1 MIKVLELRKSID
13 EGVRSLLRFL
23 LESGK
28 IKAVLTLTKISKNG
42 DVAYSLVTSTEL
54 VKDAIPLYPLMPSN
68 AAKLLS
74 RLTLLEPMAEPI
86 AAVVKPCELRGF
98 IELIK
103 LNQGSPENILFIS
116 STCGG
121 VYPLEIIE
129 KGNVSEKLPQYWESI
144 EKMEVPPDIRP
155 TCKGCKYFLPY
166 NADIT
171 VDLVGKEYNGKKC
184 EMFINTPKGE
194 EFISGMEGELKEGE
208 LSTEYIDSFQS
219 KRLAER
225 EKILD
230 EIRVEKLGLEE
241 LINIFGK
248 CISCH
253 GCKTVCPI
261 CYCKL
266 CYFDSRE
273 SDYKPMDFETELEK
287 KDGMRIPPDTI
298 LYQIVRLTHIS
309 TSCVGCG
316 MCSDICPVDIPL
328 SVIFSM
334 MGESVQD
341 MFEYIPGKNME
352 EKMPL
357 VTFKK
362 EEFGELEL

>member
-1 MIKVLELRKSID
+1 MVKVLELRKSID
-13 EGVRSLLRFL
+13 EGVRALLRFL

-28 IKAVLTLTKISKNG
+28 IKAVLTLTKMSKNG
-42 DVAYSLVTSTEL
+42 DVAYSLITGSEA
-54 VKDAIPLYPLMPSN
+54 VKDTIPLYPLMPSN
-68 AAKLLS
+68 AAEFLS
-74 RLTLLEPMAEPI
+74 RLTLLEPMLEPI

-98 IELIK
+98 IELVK
-103 LNQGSPENILFIS
+103 LNQGSLENILFIS

-121 VYPLEIIE
+121 VYSLEIAD
-129 KGNVSEKLPQYWESI
+129 KGNMREKLPQYWEAI
-144 EKMEVPPDIRP
+144 KKMEVPPDIRP

-171 VDLVGKEYNGKKC
+171 VDLIGKEYNGKKC
-184 EMFINTPKGE
+184 EIFINTQKGE
-194 EFISGMEGELKEGE
+194 EFITGMDGELKEKE
-208 LSTEYIDSFQS
+208 LYTEYLDSFRS
-219 KRLAER
+219 KRISER
-225 EKILD
+225 EKIFNEIKIERFGLD
-230 EIRVEKLGLEE
+230 GL
-241 LINIFGK
+241 LNIFGK
-248 CISCH
+248 CIGCH
-253 GCKTVCPI
+253 GCESVCPI

-273 SDYKPMDFETELEK
+273 SDYKPMDFETELEI

-298 LYQIVRLTHIS
+298 FYQIVRLTHIS

-341 MFEYIPGKNME
+341 MFEYVPGKNVE

-357 VTFKK
+357 VTFKT

>member
-1 MIKVLELRKSID
+1 MGKVLELGKSID
-13 EGVRSLLRFL
+13 EGVRALLRFL

-28 IKAVLTLTKISKNG
+28 IEGVLTLTKISKND
-42 DVAYSLVTSTEL
+42 DVAYSLITSSEL
-54 VKDAIPLYPLMPSN
+54 VKDTVPLYPLMPSN
-68 AAKLLS
+68 AAKLLT
-74 RLTLLEPMAEPI
+74 RLTLLEPMTEPI

-103 LNQGSPENILFIS
+103 LNQGSLENILFIS

-121 VYPLEIIE
+121 VYSLETAE
-129 KGNVSEKLPQYWESI
+129 KGNLREKLPQYWEAI
-144 EKMEVPPDIRP
+144 KKMEVPPDVRP

-166 NADIT
+166 SADIT
-171 VDLVGKEYNGKKC
+171 VDLIGKEYNGKKC
-184 EMFINTPKGE
+184 EILINTQKGE
-194 EFISGMEGELKEGE
+194 EFISGMEGELKERKIP
-208 LSTEYIDSFQS
+208 TEYIDSYRS

-225 EKILD
+225 EKIFN
-230 EIRVEKLGLEE
+230 EICVEKFGLEE

-248 CISCH
+248 CIGCH
-253 GCKTVCPI
+253 GCRTVCPI

-273 SDYKPMDFETELEK
+273 SDYKPINFETELER

-328 SVIFSM
+328 SIIFSM
-334 MGESVQD
+334 MGESVQG
-341 MFEYIPGKNME
+341 MFEYVPGKNVE

-357 VTFKK
+357 ITFKT
-362 EEFGELEL
+362 EEFVELEL